1 MVDGGAG
8 GLQSNERTEM
18 GRVEME
24 YMHYA
29 GVSSELF
36 SWLNGLSF

>member
-1 MVDGGAG
+1 MVDGGTG

-24 YMHYA
+24 KVDLSACTVLGCLPSSLA
-29 GVSSELF
+29 G
-36 SWLNGLSF
+36 